1 MGRGRAEG
9 EKEEGKRG
17 ISVKVPEH
25 ETRESLGQ
33 KTQRTD

>member
-25 ETRESLGQ
+25 ETRGPSVGERL
-33 KTQRTD
+33 